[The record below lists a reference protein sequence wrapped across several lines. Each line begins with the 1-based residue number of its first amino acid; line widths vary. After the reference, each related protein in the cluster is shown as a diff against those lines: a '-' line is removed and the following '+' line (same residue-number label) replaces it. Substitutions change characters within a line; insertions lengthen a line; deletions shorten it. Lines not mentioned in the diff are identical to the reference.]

1 MGRWCL
7 MKQQKNIINLK
18 EMGKV
23 LACQYTILVVQVIK
37 AITSKERQPWW
48 TNLSSLEVKLL
59 TSAVCSIHRVFKK
72 TEQI

>member
-18 EMGKV
+18 EMVKV
-23 LACQYTILVVQVIK
+23 LACQPTILVVEVVK

-48 TNLSSLEVKLL
+48 TNLSSLEAKLL
-59 TSAVCSIHRVFKK
+59 PSAVCSIHRVFEK